1 MDYAN
6 YTSFPPIQPVARVV
20 SAFDRVDKINNEVQ
34 SVRYVEYANTIKSEV
49 TVQVYDQSGAV
60 VEHKQPQNILDF
72 FV

>member
-6 YTSFPPIQPVARVV
+6 YTSFPPIQPVTRVV
-20 SAFDRVDKINNEVQ
+20 SAFDRVDKVNNEVQ
-34 SVRYVEYANTIKSEV
+34 SVHYVEYNNTVKSEV

-60 VEHKQPQNILDF
+60 VEYQQPQNILDQ